1 MEQEVS
7 VRTMMML
14 MTSRKQ
20 NFIWS
25 EWLRMLVS
33 FAFSLMKSAVFFLV
47 AAMSANAVEI
57 VAHRG
62 FSARAPENTLG
73 AFELAWK
80 NQTDA
85 CELDVYL
92 TADGKT
98 AVIHDKDAKRTTGV
112 KMDVATSKQAELTA
126 LDAGS
131 WKGKEWAKEKIPTLE
146 QALATMPV
154 GKQRFFIEVKC
165 GAEIV
170 PELKRILEPMKDR
183 AAQLAIIAFKRDAAA
198 ESKKAMPWM
207 KVYRLAS
214 GKTKE
219 KKLTDLTQLIADTKA
234 DKLDGLDLGTSDFPW
249 DEAMVK
255 QIRDAGF
262 GLYVW
267 TVNKPADVKRFAAL
281 GVDGITTDDPV
292 MVREALGK

>member
-1 MEQEVS
+1 
-7 VRTMMML
+7 
-14 MTSRKQ
+14 
-20 NFIWS
+20 
-25 EWLRMLVS
+25 
-33 FAFSLMKSAVFFLV
+33 MKRLALFLFT
-47 AAMSANAVEI
+47 AMSAHAVEI
-57 VAHRG
+57 IAHRG

-80 NQTDA
+80 NGSDA

-92 TADGKT
+92 TADVKT
-98 AVIHDKDAKRTTGV
+98 AVIHDKDTKRTAGV
-112 KMDVATSKQAELTA
+112 TLDVAKSKQAELTA

-131 WKGKEWAKEKIPTLE
+131 WKGKEWANEKIPTLE
-146 QALATMPV
+146 QALATLPK

-198 ESKKAMPWM
+198 ESKKAMPWI

-214 GKTKE
+214 GKTKD
-219 KKLTDLTQLIADTKA
+219 KRPTDLTQLIADTKA
-234 DKLDGLDLGTSDFPW
+234 DQLDGLDLSMADFPW

-267 TVNKPADVKRFAAL
+267 TVNKPADVKRFAEL

-292 MVREALGK
+292 MARETLAKP

>member
-1 MEQEVS
+1 
-7 VRTMMML
+7 
-14 MTSRKQ
+14 
-20 NFIWS
+20 
-25 EWLRMLVS
+25 
-33 FAFSLMKSAVFFLV
+33 MKRLVFFLV
-47 AAMSANAVEI
+47 TAMSAQAVEI
-57 VAHRG
+57 IAHRG
-62 FSARAPENTLG
+62 FSARAPENTVG

-80 NQTDA
+80 NAADA

-98 AVIHDKDAKRTTGV
+98 AVIHDKDTKRTAGV
-112 KMDVATSKQAELTA
+112 KLDVATSKQGNLIA

-131 WKGKEWAKEKIPTLE
+131 WKGKEWSQEKIPTLE
-146 QALATMPV
+146 QALATMPK
-154 GKQRFFIEVKC
+154 GRQRFFIEVKC

-170 PELKRILEPMKDR
+170 PELKRILEPIKDR
-183 AAQLAIIAFKRDAAA
+183 AEQLAIIAFNREAAA
-198 ESKKAMPWM
+198 ESKKAMPWL

-214 GKTKE
+214 GKTKT
-219 KKLTDLTQLIADTKA
+219 KMPTNLTQLIADTKA
-234 DKLDGLDLGTSDFPW
+234 DQLDGLDLSMADFPW

-267 TVNKPADVKRFAAL
+267 TVNKPADVQRFAKL

-292 MVREALGK
+292 MAREALAKP

>member
-1 MEQEVS
+1 MN
-7 VRTMMML
+7 R
-14 MTSRKQ
+14 
-20 NFIWS
+20 
-25 EWLRMLVS
+25 
-33 FAFSLMKSAVFFLV
+33 FFLLMLAV
-47 AAMSANAVEI
+47 TAMSAHAVEI
-57 VAHRG
+57 IAHRG

-80 NQTDA
+80 SGSDA

-98 AVIHDKDAKRTTGV
+98 AVIHDKDTKRTAGV
-112 KMDVATSKQAELTA
+112 KLGVAVSKQAELTV

-131 WKGKEWAKEKIPTLE
+131 WKGKEWANEKIPTLE
-146 QALATMPV
+146 QALATMPQ

-183 AAQLAIIAFKRDAAA
+183 AAQLAIIAFNREAAA
-198 ESKKAMPWM
+198 ESKKALPWV

-214 GKTKE
+214 GKTKD
-219 KKLTDLTQLIADTKA
+219 KRPTDLTQLIADTKA
-234 DKLDGLDLGTSDFPW
+234 DQLDGLDLSMADFPW
-249 DEAMVK
+249 NEAMVK

-267 TVNKPADVKRFAAL
+267 TVNKPGDVQRFAKL

-292 MVREALGK
+292 MARDALR

>member
-1 MEQEVS
+1 M
-7 VRTMMML
+7 RHL
-14 MTSRKQ
+14 A
-20 NFIWS
+20 
-25 EWLRMLVS
+25 L
-33 FAFSLMKSAVFFLV
+33 FLFT
-47 AAMSANAVEI
+47 AMSAQAVEI
-57 VAHRG
+57 IAHRG
-62 FSARAPENTLG
+62 FSARAPENTLA
-73 AFELAWK
+73 AFELGWK
-80 NQTDA
+80 HQTDA

-98 AVIHDKDAKRTTGV
+98 AVIHDKDTKRTSGV
-112 KMDVATSKQAELTA
+112 TLDVAKSKQAELTA
-126 LDAGS
+126 LDAGA
-131 WKGKEWAKEKIPTLE
+131 WKGKEWANEKIPTLE
-146 QALATMPV
+146 QALATLPK

-198 ESKKAMPWM
+198 ESKKAMPWI

-214 GKTKE
+214 GKTKD
-219 KKLTDLTQLIADTKA
+219 KKPTDLTQLIADTKA
-234 DKLDGLDLGTSDFPW
+234 DQLDGLDLGVTDFPW

-267 TVNKPADVKRFAAL
+267 TVNKPADVQRFAKL

-292 MVREALGK
+292 MVREALAKP

>member
-1 MEQEVS
+1 MN
-7 VRTMMML
+7 R
-14 MTSRKQ
+14 
-20 NFIWS
+20 
-25 EWLRMLVS
+25 
-33 FAFSLMKSAVFFLV
+33 FFLLMLAV
-47 AAMSANAVEI
+47 TAMSAHAVEI
-57 VAHRG
+57 IAHRG

-80 NQTDA
+80 SGSDA

-98 AVIHDKDAKRTTGV
+98 AVIHDKDTKRTAGV
-112 KMDVATSKQAELTA
+112 KLGVAVSKQAELTV

-131 WKGKEWAKEKIPTLE
+131 WKGKEWANEKIPTLE
-146 QALATMPV
+146 QALATMPQ

-170 PELKRILEPMKDR
+170 AELKRILEPMKDR
-183 AAQLAIIAFKRDAAA
+183 AAQVAIIAFNREAAV
-198 ESKKAMPWM
+198 ESKKALPWV

-214 GKTKE
+214 GKTKD
-219 KKLTDLTQLIADTKA
+219 KKPTDLTQLIADTKA
-234 DKLDGLDLGTSDFPW
+234 DQLDGLDLSMADFPW

-267 TVNKPADVKRFAAL
+267 TVNKPADAQRFAKL

-292 MVREALGK
+292 MAREALR

>member
-1 MEQEVS
+1 
-7 VRTMMML
+7 ML
-14 MTSRKQ
+14 
-20 NFIWS
+20 
-25 EWLRMLVS
+25 
-33 FAFSLMKSAVFFLV
+33 AVT
-47 AAMSANAVEI
+47 AMSAHAVEI
-57 VAHRG
+57 IAHRG

-80 NQTDA
+80 SGSDA

-98 AVIHDKDAKRTTGV
+98 AVIHDKDTKRTAGV
-112 KMDVATSKQAELTA
+112 KLGVAVSKQAELTV

-131 WKGKEWAKEKIPTLE
+131 WKGKEWANEKIPTLE
-146 QALATMPV
+146 QALATMPQ

-183 AAQLAIIAFKRDAAA
+183 AAQVAIIAFNREAAA
-198 ESKKAMPWM
+198 ESKKALPWVQ
-207 KVYRLAS
+207 VYRLAS
-214 GKTKE
+214 GKTKD
-219 KKLTDLTQLIADTKA
+219 KKPTDLTQLIADTKA
-234 DKLDGLDLGTSDFPW
+234 DQLDGLDLSMADFPW

-267 TVNKPADVKRFAAL
+267 TVNKPADAQRFAKL

-292 MVREALGK
+292 MAREALR

>member
-1 MEQEVS
+1 
-7 VRTMMML
+7 
-14 MTSRKQ
+14 
-20 NFIWS
+20 
-25 EWLRMLVS
+25 
-33 FAFSLMKSAVFFLV
+33 MKRLAFFLL
-47 AAMSANAVEI
+47 AAMSAQAVEI
-57 VAHRG
+57 IAHRG
-62 FSARAPENTLG
+62 FSARAPENTLA
-73 AFELAWK
+73 AFELGWK
-80 NQTDA
+80 HQTDA

-98 AVIHDKDAKRTTGV
+98 AVIHDKDTKRTAGV
-112 KMDVATSKQAELTA
+112 KLDVATSKQADLTA

-131 WKGKEWAKEKIPTLE
+131 WKGREWANEKIPTLE
-146 QALATMPV
+146 QSLATLPV

-183 AAQLAIIAFKRDAAA
+183 ADQLAIIAFKRDAAA
-198 ESKKAMPWM
+198 ESKKTMPWI

-214 GKTKE
+214 GKTKD
-219 KKLTDLTQLIADTKA
+219 KKPTDLTQLIADTKA
-234 DKLDGLDLGTSDFPW
+234 DQLDGLDLGSADFPW

-267 TVNKPADVKRFAAL
+267 TVNKPADVQRFAKL

-292 MVREALGK
+292 MVREVLAKP

>member
-1 MEQEVS
+1 
-7 VRTMMML
+7 
-14 MTSRKQ
+14 
-20 NFIWS
+20 
-25 EWLRMLVS
+25 
-33 FAFSLMKSAVFFLV
+33 MKRLALFLLS
-47 AAMSANAVEI
+47 AMSAQAVEI
-57 VAHRG
+57 IAHRG
-62 FSARAPENTLG
+62 FSARAPENTLA
-73 AFELAWK
+73 AFKLGWE
-80 NQTDA
+80 NRTDA

-98 AVIHDKDAKRTTGV
+98 AVIHDKDTKRTSGV
-112 KMDVATSKQAELTA
+112 NLDVAKSKQAELIA

-131 WKGKEWAKEKIPTLE
+131 WKGKEWSSEKIPTLE
-146 QALATMPV
+146 QALATLPK

-170 PELKRILEPMKDR
+170 PELKRILEPMKNR

-198 ESKKAMPWM
+198 ESKKAMPWIQ
-207 KVYRLAS
+207 VYRLAS
-214 GKTKE
+214 GKTKD
-219 KKLTDLTQLIADTKA
+219 KKPTDLTQLIADTKK
-234 DKLDGLDLGTSDFPW
+234 DKLDGLDLGMADFPW

-267 TVNKPADVKRFAAL
+267 TVNKPADVQRFAKL

-292 MVREALGK
+292 MVREALAKP

>member
-1 MEQEVS
+1 MN
-7 VRTMMML
+7 R
-14 MTSRKQ
+14 
-20 NFIWS
+20 
-25 EWLRMLVS
+25 
-33 FAFSLMKSAVFFLV
+33 FFLLMLAV
-47 AAMSANAVEI
+47 TAMSAHAVEI
-57 VAHRG
+57 IAHRG

-80 NQTDA
+80 SGSDV

-98 AVIHDKDAKRTTGV
+98 AVIHDKDTKRTAGV
-112 KMDVATSKQAELTA
+112 KLGVATSKQSELTV

-131 WKGKEWAKEKIPTLE
+131 WKGKEWANEKIPTLE
-146 QALATMPV
+146 QALATMPQ

-183 AAQLAIIAFKRDAAA
+183 AAQLAIIAFNREAAA
-198 ESKKAMPWM
+198 ESKNALPWVQ
-207 KVYRLAS
+207 VYRLAS
-214 GKTKE
+214 GKTKD
-219 KKLTDLTQLIADTKA
+219 KKPTDLTQLIADTKA
-234 DKLDGLDLGTSDFPW
+234 DQLDGLDLSMADFPW

-267 TVNKPADVKRFAAL
+267 TVNKPADAQRFAKL

-292 MVREALGK
+292 MVREALAKP

>member
-1 MEQEVS
+1 
-7 VRTMMML
+7 
-14 MTSRKQ
+14 
-20 NFIWS
+20 
-25 EWLRMLVS
+25 
-33 FAFSLMKSAVFFLV
+33 MKRLVFFLLT
-47 AAMSANAVEI
+47 AMSAQAVEI
-57 VAHRG
+57 IAHRG
-62 FSARAPENTLG
+62 FSARAPENTVG
-73 AFELAWK
+73 AFELAWE
-80 NQTDA
+80 NGADA

-98 AVIHDKDAKRTTGV
+98 AVIHDKDAKRTAGV
-112 KMDVATSKQAELTA
+112 KLDVASSKQAELTA

-131 WKGKEWAKEKIPTLE
+131 WKGKEWSNEKIPTLE
-146 QALATMPV
+146 QSLATMPK

-183 AAQLAIIAFKRDAAA
+183 AAQIAIIAFNREAAA
-198 ESKKAMPWM
+198 ESKKALPWV

-214 GKTKE
+214 GKTKD
-219 KKLTDLTQLIADTKA
+219 KKPTDLTQLIADTKA
-234 DKLDGLDLGTSDFPW
+234 DQLDGLDLGVADFPW

-255 QIRDAGF
+255 QIREAGF

-267 TVNKPADVKRFAAL
+267 TVNKPEDVQRFAKL

-292 MVREALGK
+292 MVREALAKP

>member
-1 MEQEVS
+1 MKRLVLFLFVGMS
-7 VRTMMML
+7 V
-14 MTSRKQ
+14 Q
-20 NFIWS
+20 
-25 EWLRMLVS
+25 
-33 FAFSLMKSAVFFLV
+33 
-47 AAMSANAVEI
+47 AVEI
-57 VAHRG
+57 IAHRG

-80 NQTDA
+80 NGSDA

-98 AVIHDKDAKRTTGV
+98 AVIHDKDTKRTAGV
-112 KMDVATSKQAELTA
+112 KLDVASSKQAELTA

-131 WKGKEWAKEKIPTLE
+131 WKGKEWAHEKIPTLE
-146 QALATMPV
+146 QALATLPK

-165 GAEIV
+165 GAEIA
-170 PELKRILEPMKDR
+170 PELKRILEPMKNR
-183 AAQLAIIAFKRDAAA
+183 ADQLAIIAFKRDAAA
-198 ESKKAMPWM
+198 ESKKAMPWI

-214 GKTKE
+214 GKTKD
-219 KKLTDLTQLIADTKA
+219 KKPTDLTQLIADTKA
-234 DKLDGLDLGTSDFPW
+234 DQLDGLDLGVADFPW
-249 DEAMVK
+249 DETMVK

-267 TVNKPADVKRFAAL
+267 TVNKPADVVRFAKL

-292 MVREALGK
+292 MVRERLAKP

>member
-1 MEQEVS
+1 
-7 VRTMMML
+7 
-14 MTSRKQ
+14 
-20 NFIWS
+20 
-25 EWLRMLVS
+25 
-33 FAFSLMKSAVFFLV
+33 MKLAALFLLT
-47 AAMSANAVEI
+47 AMSVHAVEI
-57 VAHRG
+57 IAHRG
-62 FSARAPENTLG
+62 FSARAPENTLA

-80 NQTDA
+80 SGSDA

-98 AVIHDKDAKRTTGV
+98 AVIHDKDTKRTAGV
-112 KMDVATSKQAELTA
+112 TLDVAASKQVELTA

-131 WKGKEWAKEKIPTLE
+131 WKGQEWAGEKIPTLE
-146 QALATMPV
+146 QALATLPK

-198 ESKKAMPWM
+198 ESKKAMPWI

-214 GKTKE
+214 GKTKD
-219 KKLTDLTQLIADTKA
+219 KKPTDLTKLIADTKA
-234 DKLDGLDLGTSDFPW
+234 DKLDGLDLGATDFPW

-262 GLYVW
+262 GVYVW
-267 TVNKPADVKRFAAL
+267 TVNKPADVQRFAKL

-292 MVREALGK
+292 MAAEALR

>member
-1 MEQEVS
+1 MN
-7 VRTMMML
+7 R
-14 MTSRKQ
+14 
-20 NFIWS
+20 
-25 EWLRMLVS
+25 
-33 FAFSLMKSAVFFLV
+33 FFLV
-47 AAMSANAVEI
+47 MFAVTSMSAQAVEI
-57 VAHRG
+57 IAHRG

-80 NQTDA
+80 NGADA

-98 AVIHDKDAKRTTGV
+98 AVIHGKDTKRTAGV
-112 KMDVATSKQAELTA
+112 KLDVAGSKQADLTE

-131 WKGKEWAKEKIPTLE
+131 WKGKEWSNEKIPTLE
-146 QALATMPV
+146 QALATMPE
-154 GKQRFFIEVKC
+154 GKRRFFIEVKC

-183 AAQLAIIAFKRDAAA
+183 AAQLAIIAFNREAAA
-198 ESKKAMPWM
+198 ESKKALPWV

-214 GKTKE
+214 GKTKD
-219 KKLTDLTQLIADTKA
+219 KKPTDLTQLIADTKA
-234 DKLDGLDLGTSDFPW
+234 DQLDGLDLSMADFPW
-249 DEAMVK
+249 NEAMVK

-267 TVNKPADVKRFAAL
+267 TVNKPADAQRFAKL

-292 MVREALGK
+292 MAREALR

>member
-1 MEQEVS
+1 MN
-7 VRTMMML
+7 RL
-14 MTSRKQ
+14 
-20 NFIWS
+20 
-25 EWLRMLVS
+25 LV
-33 FAFSLMKSAVFFLV
+33 FVLT
-47 AAMSANAVEI
+47 AMSAQAVEI

-73 AFELAWK
+73 AFNLAWE
-80 NQTDA
+80 NGTDA

-98 AVIHDKDAKRTTGV
+98 AVLHDKDTKRTSGV
-112 KMDVATSKQAELTA
+112 KLDVTKSKQAELIA

-131 WKGKEWAKEKIPTLE
+131 WKGKEWTKEKIPTLE
-146 QALATMPV
+146 QALATLPP
-154 GKQRFFIEVKC
+154 GKKRFFIEVKC

-183 AAQLAIIAFKRDAAA
+183 ADQLAIIAFNRAAAA
-198 ESKKAMPWM
+198 ESKKALPWV

-214 GKTKE
+214 GKTKD
-219 KKLTDLTQLIADTKA
+219 KKPTDLTQLIADTKA
-234 DKLDGLDLGTSDFPW
+234 DQLDGLDLSMADFPW

-255 QIRDAGF
+255 QIREAGF

-267 TVNKPADVKRFAAL
+267 TVNKPADVRRFAKL

-292 MVREALGK
+292 MVRESLAKP